1 MKYFVTVNGRDH
13 EVSLVERL
21 GVLHVEVD
29 GKPLDVRYEEVDQLG
44 QVALFSEGRTYGMS
58 IEGRGNK
65 VSATI
70 AGHLYEVQIE
80 DERERAALAAER
92 EAAGRGGV
100 IESVM
105 PGVVV
110 ELLVQVGDAVE
121 AGQPLLILE
130 AMKMQNE
137 IGADVAGVVSALHVD
152 QGQAVD
158 GGAKLVTI
166 EVPEEA

>member
-1 MKYFVTVNGRDH
+1 
-13 EVSLVERL
+13 
-21 GVLHVEVD
+21 
-29 GKPLDVRYEEVDQLG
+29 
-44 QVALFSEGRTYGMS
+44 
-58 IEGRGNK
+58 
-65 VSATI
+65 
-70 AGHLYEVQIE
+70 
-80 DERERAALAAER
+80 
-92 EAAGRGGV
+92 
-100 IESVM
+100 M